1 MHIATKKWICDLWI
15 LNFQS
20 NVIWRHK
27 LDKYFGIACIQC
39 LLGTWM
45 SRLDIESQGTETW
58 QWWIL
63 ATLNSAI
70 KSNSTIPLVSETT
83 ESFWILLWN
92 VLQAELWHFEQRYKV
107 RLACVTHFT
116 SRITRKSFIDY
127 RQVFCTQT
135 LHIEVWMLHVM
146 ADTHFV
152 TKDVASVKKSIKFK
166 RSTLLL
172 LP

>member
-70 KSNSTIPLVSETT
+70 KNQIRPFLWCQRQRKVSEYFFGMFFRQNFDTLN
-83 ESFWILLWN
+83 SGI
-92 VLQAELWHFEQRYKV
+92 K
-107 RLACVTHFT
+107 CVTHFT